1 MKNFNLVQFIS
12 ASVDHAHLMA
22 AFSSTSMMRS
32 DLTPAT
38 DN

>member
-1 MKNFNLVQFIS
+1 MKNFNFVQFIS
-12 ASVDHAHLMA
+12 ASIDHAHLMA
-22 AFSSTSMMRS
+22 AFSGTSMVHS

>member
-1 MKNFNLVQFIS
+1 MKNLNFVQFIS

-22 AFSSTSMMRS
+22 AFSGSPMVRS